1 MNLSFVD
8 VETTGV
14 SAKSDRIIEIGIIR
28 VEKGKVVAKYK
39 QLINP
44 KILIPEFTRNMTGIT
59 DNELVGKPTFS
70 DVKDKVN
77 ILLNDSIFVAHNVG
91 FDYGFISHEF
101 EREGL
106 TKQWSRL
113 CTVQLSRRLY
123 PQFRQHNLD
132 SIINRFGF
140 DCDNRH
146 RAFDDAA
153 ILWDFYQRISSEFS
167 VDIIN
172 EMISSN
178 K

>member
-28 VEKGKVVAKYK
+28 VEKGNVVAKYN

-44 KILIPEFTRNMTGIT
+44 EVLVPEFIQNMTGIT
-59 DNELVGKPTFS
+59 DDGLEGKPTFR
-70 DVKDKVN
+70 DVKDEVSE
-77 ILLNDSIFVAHNVG
+77 LLNDSIFVAHNVG
-91 FDYGFISHEF
+91 FDHGFISHEF
-101 EREGL
+101 EREGM
-106 TKQWSRL
+106 TRQWSRL

-123 PQFRQHNLD
+123 PQYRRHNLD

-140 DCDNRH
+140 NCDNRH
-146 RAFDDAA
+146 RAYDDAS
-153 ILWDFYQRISSEFS
+153 ILWNFYQRISSEFS
-167 VDIIN
+167 LDVIN

-178 K
+178 R